1 MGEPH
6 KSKLTDYLIEA
17 LAKSHTEEGRQEL
30 LEARAILDAEAQ
42 RKLQDGRPAGEAASG
57 GRRGRDNRPDAA

>member
-42 RKLQDGRPAGEAASG
+42 RKLQEAAQ
-57 GRRGRDNRPDAA
+57 REKQPLEAAEGRDNRPDAA

>member
-30 LEARAILDAEAQ
+30 LEASAILDAEAQ
-42 RKLQDGRPAGEAASG
+42 REAPGGRPAGEAASG